1 MLEKTK
7 HMVMLLDCYSPL
19 LTAKQGQVL
28 NLYYELD
35 LTISEIAENMD
46 TSRQAIFDLLKRAEH
61 SLINYENKLGLVVKF
76 REAHEKLE
84 EVYNLIDQ
92 QDEDKTNDLTE
103 ALEILREVKDRI
115 L

>member
-7 HMVMLLDCYSPL
+7 HMVMLLDCYGPL

-28 NLYYELD
+28 NQYYELD
-35 LTISEIAENMD
+35 LTISEIAENMNS
-46 TSRQAIFDLLKRAEH
+46 SRQAIFDLLKRAEH

-76 REAHEKLE
+76 KKAHEKLG

-92 QDEDKTNDLTE
+92 QDEDKMENLTE
-103 ALEILREVKDRI
+103 ILDILREVKDRI